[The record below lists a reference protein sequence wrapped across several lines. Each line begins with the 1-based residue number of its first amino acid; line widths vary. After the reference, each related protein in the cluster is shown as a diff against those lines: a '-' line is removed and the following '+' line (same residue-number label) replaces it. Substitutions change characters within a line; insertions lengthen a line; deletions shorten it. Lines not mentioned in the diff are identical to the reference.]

1 MTKYEITKFTARNI
15 ANLDDVNFETSGDVI
30 ITGRNGVGKS
40 SIKKALMW
48 VLNGAT
54 ADGEKLINPNASGL
68 PFAEVTLSDGA
79 TSIKFGKE
87 ITQKIDPKS
96 GKISRSTEHYFN
108 GLPAKQKDF
117 QAHFESI
124 TPIFEIMVD
133 LFGFAKLNATAQRA
147 VLLNHFSTV
156 TDADVVAGCTD
167 LAELDFGFMEPENY
181 KKTNKAWAVKLG
193 KELESIPRQIAVLK
207 NQLADETPI
216 NAQRTTLQKT
226 LTGYQARFEE
236 LEQQLLSRNEQA
248 DILRKLENKRVN
260 LSGSIS
266 SAQSDKNHCERK
278 IAELDRRLDDLRRE
292 YKSVG
297 GVCPTC
303 GQPINQTKIKQIQA
317 AICLK
322 AGEIKDE
329 LKKYQDELNSV
340 NTVIER
346 LQKELEKS
354 SANVDEVKQKDELNA
369 IIAAQREISGKISEC
384 QQELSRIETTLN
396 FNEKTRKA
404 IADLKIK
411 HKQLADD
418 MAGHERL
425 ADLVEKFILRKSNMV
440 TEEINSHFEHV
451 SFRMFDNLKSGE
463 IKSVCDVTLNG
474 VAEDNLSKGE
484 KLLAALD
491 ILNAFQ
497 NYYEVILPL
506 IIDDAESYTSNT
518 LIDVPNQ
525 KILFKVVEGENLT
538 VTVDEGS
545 VAQCG

>member
-15 ANLDDVNFETSGDVI
+15 ANLDDVTFETSGDVL

-48 VLNGAT
+48 ILNGAT

-68 PFAEVTLSDGA
+68 PFAEVTLSDGS

-124 TPIFEIMVD
+124 TPIFDIMVD
-133 LFGFAKLNATAQRA
+133 LFGFYKLNADVQRA
-147 VLLNHFSTV
+147 ILLNHFSTV

-167 LAELDFGFMEPENY
+167 LAELNFGSMEPEIY
-181 KKTNKAWAVKLG
+181 KKSNKAWAVKLG
-193 KELESIPRQIAVLK
+193 KELESIPKQIAALK
-207 NQLADETPI
+207 NQLVDETTL
-216 NAQRTTLQKT
+216 NTQRTTLQKT
-226 LTGYQARFEE
+226 LSGFQTKFEE
-236 LEQQLLSRNEQA
+236 LEQHLFNRNEQA
-248 DILRKLENKRVN
+248 AELRKLENKRVN
-260 LSGSIS
+260 LSGSINN
-266 SAQSDKNHCERK
+266 AQSDKNHCERK
-278 IAELDRRLDDLRRE
+278 IAELNRRLDDLRRE
-292 YKSVG
+292 YKNVG

-346 LQKELEKS
+346 LQKELEKF
-354 SANVDEVKQKDELNA
+354 SANVDDKQKDELNA
-369 IIAAQREISGKISEC
+369 IIAAQREISGKISSC
-384 QQELSRIETTLN
+384 QQELSEIETTLK
-396 FNEKTRKA
+396 FNKKTRKA
-404 IADLKIK
+404 IADLKDK

-418 MAGHERL
+418 MSEHERL
-425 ADLVEKFILRKSNMV
+425 ADLADKFILRKSNMV

-451 SFRMFDNLKSGE
+451 AFRMFENLKSGE

-474 VAEDNLSKGE
+474 VAEVNLSKGE

-491 ILNAFQ
+491 ILQAFQ
-497 NYYEVILPL
+497 KYYGVMLPL

-518 LIDVPNQ
+518 LGDVPNQ
-525 KILFKVVEGENLT
+525 KILFKVVEGEKLT

>member
-15 ANLDDVNFETSGDVI
+15 ANLDDVTFETGGDVL
-30 ITGRNGVGKS
+30 ITGKNGVGKS

-68 PFAEVTLSDGA
+68 PFAEVTLSTGT

-133 LFGFAKLNATAQRA
+133 LFGFSNLRADVQRA

-167 LAELDFGFMEPENY
+167 LAELNFGSMEPEIY

-193 KELESIPRQIAVLK
+193 KELESIPRQITALK
-207 NQLADETPI
+207 NQLVDETPI

-226 LTGYQARFEE
+226 LSGYQSRFEE
-236 LEQQLLSRNEQA
+236 LEQQLLSCDKTRKVENE
-248 DILRKLENKRVN
+248 RVN
-260 LSGSIS
+260 LVTSLNN
-266 SAQSDKNHCERK
+266 AQSDKNHCERK
-278 IAELDRRLDDLRRE
+278 IAELDRRLDDLRE
-292 YKSVG
+292 QWGKAKNF
-297 GVCPTC
+297 CPTC
-303 GQPINQTKIKQIQA
+303 GQPINADKTAQIRS
-317 AICLK
+317 AICRK
-322 AGEIKDE
+322 ADDVQAETA
-329 LKKYQDELNSV
+329 KYQDELNGID
-340 NTVIER
+340 TAIER
-346 LQKELEKS
+346 LQNELEKFS
-354 SANVDEVKQKDELNA
+354 VNGDDVKQKDELNA
-369 IIAAQREISGKISEC
+369 IIAAQKEISGKIGEC
-384 QQELSRIETTLN
+384 QKELSEIETTLK

-404 IADLKIK
+404 IDELKIK

-425 ADLVEKFILRKSNMV
+425 ADLAEKFILRKSNMV

-451 SFRMFDNLKSGE
+451 AFKMFEILKSGE

-484 KLLAALD
+484 KLFAALD
-491 ILNAFQ
+491 ILQAFQ
-497 NYYEVILPL
+497 KYYGVMLPL

-518 LIDVPNQ
+518 LGNVPNQ
-525 KILFKVVEGENLT
+525 KILFKVVEE
-538 VTVDEGS
+538 EGLK
-545 VAQCG
+545 VNANA